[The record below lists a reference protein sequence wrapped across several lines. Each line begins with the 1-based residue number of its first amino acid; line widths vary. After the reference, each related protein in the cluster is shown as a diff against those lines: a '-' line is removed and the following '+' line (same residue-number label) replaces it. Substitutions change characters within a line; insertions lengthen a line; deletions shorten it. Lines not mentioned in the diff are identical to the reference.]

1 MKRQFILSFLAL
13 FLFTISLNAQIRVNE
28 IVASNSASYSD
39 ENGKFGDWIEIY
51 NASNI
56 SVNIGGYY
64 FSDDPAQPTK
74 WQLPTNKSAST
85 TIGAKS
91 FLILWAD
98 GEPTDGP
105 LHLDFKLSAS
115 GESVVITA
123 ADGTDRKSTRLNS
136 SHVRISYAVF
146 CLKKKNR
153 TSTKVV

>member
-51 NASNI
+51 NGSNI

-64 FSDDPAQPTK
+64 FSDDPAQPKK
-74 WQLPTNKSAST
+74 WQLSTNNSSSI
-85 TIGAKS
+85 TIGANS

-98 GEPTDGP
+98 GAPTDA
-105 LHLDFKLSAS
+105 LF
-115 GESVVITA
+115 I
-123 ADGTDRKSTRLNS
+123 
-136 SHVRISYAVF
+136 
-146 CLKKKNR
+146 
-153 TSTKVV
+153 